1 MVLHTHY
8 FLEVDLQG
16 RGSEAQHLPYRDY
29 SRLQASIRNLE
40 LQSKKFNDG
49 IFIKYLNR
57 NRQQLKCSK
66 IDINLKIIISISRRY
81 NMQKG
86 I

>member
-1 MVLHTHY
+1 M
-8 FLEVDLQG
+8 QG
-16 RGSEAQHLPYRDY
+16 RGSEAQHLPHRDY

-40 LQSKKFNDG
+40 LQRKKFNDG

-66 IDINLKIIISISRRY
+66 IDINLKILISISRRY